1 MSRSINGF
9 TIIELLIVIVVIAIL
24 AVITVVAYNGI
35 QARSY
40 DSTINADYS
49 TLAKKLELYRIDN
62 GAFPTGATQ
71 ADLRTALETI
81 DMKLSTSSYS
91 LTNLSGSSAVNIL
104 YIDES
109 SGQNYAVFARSRSKK
124 LLYFSSLSKTPQE
137 YTGTYATNFPGVSY
151 PNLANDIGLNG
162 ASIITY
168 FVYSGSNFRFWN

>member
-1 MSRSINGF
+1 MSRSISGF

-62 GAFPTGATQ
+62 GNFPTGATQ

-81 DMKLSTSSYS
+81 DMKLSTGAYS
-91 LTNLSGSSAVNIL
+91 PTRLDGSSAVNIL
-104 YIDES
+104 YIDEAN
-109 SGQNYAVFARSRSKK
+109 GQHYGIVARSKSDK
-124 LLYFSSLSKTPQE
+124 LLYFTSREKQTQE
-137 YTGTYATNFPGVSY
+137 YTGTYNANFPGVSY
-151 PNLANDIGLNG
+151 PNLATDIGMNG
-162 ASIITY
+162 ASILTY
-168 FVYSGSNFRFWN
+168 FVYSGTNFRFWY